1 MKGNK
6 HMKTITT
13 FIYPAFAALAIA
25 CFAFSLQ
32 AQLPPE
38 TPDPGSV
45 GGSFNTADGTN
56 TLGSVTT
63 GAANSAFGW
72 FSLFSNTDGSFN
84 TGVGAGTLLLN
95 IGDQTTSEGI
105 GNTAVGAAALLS
117 NTTGSYNVAVG
128 VIALRDNTSGFFN
141 NAVGAAALD
150 DNEVGSFNNA
160 HGRGALQASD
170 GDENNAFGD
179 AALFN
184 NVTGSANTALG
195 DDTLFN
201 CVDGSFNVAVGD
213 EAGTSITTGSNIIAI
228 GAGVSGIS
236 SVFGEVDD
244 SCYIGNISGAGVD
257 PVTAVLVAVD
267 ADGKLGVKSL
277 ADGHGFSLQDLV
289 KDHRKVQE
297 LEITVAQLTAQLTE
311 QAAQI
316 QKVTVQLEASKPA
329 SQVVVNDQ

>member
-1 MKGNK
+1 MKSRNA
-6 HMKTITT
+6 IL
-13 FIYPAFAALAIA
+13 ILLALGGFVL
-25 CFAFSLQ
+25 CQEVQ
-32 AQLPPE
+32 ALDPQ

-56 TLGSVTT
+56 ALAHVTT
-63 GAANSAFGW
+63 GAANAAFGW
-72 FSLFSNTDGSFN
+72 FSLFSNTDGTFN
-84 TGVGAGTLLLN
+84 TALGAATLVLSV
-95 IGDQTTSEGI
+95 GDQTTGEGVANTAI
-105 GNTAVGAAALLS
+105 GAAALLFNATGFENTAVGAAALLN
-117 NTTGSYNVAVG
+117 NTEG
-128 VIALRDNTSGFFN
+128 DNN
-141 NAVGAAALD
+141 NAVGFNALRE
-150 DNEVGSFNNA
+150 NTIGRLNNA
-160 HGRGALQASD
+160 HGREALMANVD
-170 GDENNAFGD
+170 GVQNNAFGD
-179 AALFN
+179 QALANVVSGDFN
-184 NVTGSANTALG
+184 T
-195 DDTLFN
+195 
-201 CVDGSFNVAVGD
+201 AVGD
-213 EAGTSITTGSNIIAI
+213 DAGTTITSGSVNVCIGADSGFGITTGSNIIAI

-297 LEITVAQLTAQLTE
+297 LEITVAQLTAQFKE

-316 QKVTVQLEASKPA
+316 QKVSVQLEASKPA